1 MKIILIALLLVCVI
15 PTVSIFAQSQIIS
28 TNSDFT
34 TSSNNSRYL
43 IFGTSQNPLNDP
55 LSQIQT
61 KNGFFAIS
69 ILNDSTAKS
78 LSSQGYHV
86 IQDVQL
92 DFHADNSGKDII
104 DGSDDASR
112 IGVITGANSVRT
124 HYNSTG
130 TDTRVAIVDTGV
142 DFSNKDMRNSLAR
155 DKTNKPLMLDADGQ
169 GLILTGTTFAGL
181 IDRNGSIKSLQN
193 HNATSSV
200 YVNRDG
206 VFLDMTKQEP
216 IIQVYNSFF
225 PQHGNFVT
233 FNGTINHDY
242 KIGKSSSDFIL
253 SKSGV
258 YHFGVM
264 YQGTPLHPQVVP
276 VLVTDSVIPGFYDTI
291 TADLSTSYS
300 DYTNSS
306 GTIDDSE
313 IPYDFDFTDEVSITL
328 GSGDE
333 FLLYDSDEDDTY
345 DYFAGTVGAQVL
357 DVYGTQKYL
366 NNSINGTINYFSNDH
381 SLLFPDVKN
390 QLLSGLDKGGNFFGV
405 MTDFMGHGTSSAG
418 SIVSSGINQYA
429 IYNTTETYSITGVA
443 PDVKIVPIKALWL
456 GDTIYSWL
464 WAAGFDNEISSYEE
478 PIHYTWNYSGAPRVD
493 VISNSWGI
501 SNFPITENSPGMDVL
516 SLILSVL
523 VTPHSIDENY
533 QGMTIVSSAGNSG
546 HGYGTIGLP
555 NVSPY
560 GISVG
565 AITNNVFV
573 GYGQFD
579 GEPRFGNYTTHYNE
593 VVDFSSRGPG
603 IIGDPKPDLMNIGA
617 YGFVP
622 ATILKDDYV
631 IDDDVNDDISEAFT
645 LFGGTS
651 MAAPLVSGS
660 AAILIEE
667 LKKNNISYDSFLVK
681 NILMSTANDLSNDAF
696 TQGAGLSDVSAA
708 IDYVYGNNGV
718 FLVTNDSSYGNI
730 KKILEPA
737 LSSTNS
743 TSMGFAN
750 FKLPTKS
757 YPMTSWFAGQLFAGD
772 RSSTTWSIT
781 NPSDDYLEIQID
793 PQKLTLV
800 QQDSFDGTTEIIPDK
815 TSDGDI
821 KDNVYVPNFLN
832 LSDVGA
838 KTIDDLFGKANRIPN
853 SSLMVLNVNFPFDEF
868 MNKTATVYA
877 DDIKISSLYL
887 YDWIDE
893 NEDDTIDNS
902 ELSLINRAGSW
913 GTVQELRVGNPD
925 EKFDGTP
932 LVGIYPVPTRFSYWQ
947 GNTMLNSTSMDYS
960 VLASYYSKETWPL
973 IWNDSSVITVPP
985 HETVT
990 VNSTLVVPDDIAPGI
1005 YQGFMQFNGKLH
1017 TTNAPVSFVV
1027 KSLVQPNIPIFLN
1040 GTVTSDVLYNSG
1052 STKGAFDMS
1061 NRYMAGDW
1069 RQYHFDVQ
1077 DETINSA
1084 AVDIS
1089 WENKDTNL
1097 SVFVM
1102 DPNGKIISSNVPSGV
1117 FGHFMEWPSLDW
1129 LGNSLFSQG
1138 GGFFPVKNKDDF
1150 STVLQ
1155 IPINQTGT
1163 HTILTHTT
1171 LFAGDTVTEPLTLVA
1186 KFTDILSYTKEDSPL
1201 FSETIDESIIS
1212 STPEII
1218 LPKISSGLQTLKQ
1231 KDIEDSLTIGL
1242 TIGLSIGLG
1251 VGVIAVFV
1259 FRQNGA
1265 SKNTSKDTSSKNA
1278 M

>member
-1 MKIILIALLLVCVI
+1 MKILLISLVLVCIIPVI
-15 PTVSIFAQSQIIS
+15 SIFAESQII
-28 TNSDFT
+28 TTDSDFN
-34 TSSNNSRYL
+34 TSSNYSRYL
-43 IFGTSQNPLNDP
+43 IFGASQNPLSDT

-69 ILNDSTAKS
+69 VLNDSTAKL

-86 IQDVQL
+86 MQDVQL
-92 DFHADNSGKDII
+92 DFHENDI
-104 DGSDDASR
+104 GNYGDDVSR
-112 IGVITGANSVRT
+112 IGVITGADSVRML
-124 HYNSTG
+124 YNSTG
-130 TDTRVAIVDTGV
+130 TDTKVAIVDTGV
-142 DFSNKDMRNSLAR
+142 DFSNKDIRHSLAR
-155 DKTNKPLMLDADGQ
+155 DDFHMPMMLDADGQ
-169 GLILTGTTFAGL
+169 GLIITSTTFQGT
-181 IDRNGSIKSLQN
+181 IDKYGNIKTPRLPLFQ
-193 HNATSSV
+193 NATSSV
-200 YVNRDG
+200 YVTRDG

-216 IIQVYNSFF
+216 IIQIYNSFF

-242 KIGKSSSDFIL
+242 KIGRSSNNYIKSA
-253 SKSGV
+253 SGM

-264 YQGTPLHPQVVP
+264 YQGDPFHPQVVP
-276 VLVTDSVIPGFYDTI
+276 VLVTDSVTPGVYNTI

-300 DYTNSS
+300 DYTNTDVITDSS
-306 GTIDDSE
+306 DTS
-313 IPYDFDFTDEVSITL
+313 YDFDFTDETPIIL

-333 FLLYDSDEDDTY
+333 FLLYDSDDDGVD
-345 DYFAGTVGAQVL
+345 DYYAGTVGARVL
-357 DVYGTQKYL
+357 DVYGTQNYF
-366 NNSINGTINYFSNDH
+366 NNSINGTNNYFQNDII
-381 SLLFPDVKN
+381 SLLPDVKN
-390 QLLSGLDKGGNFFGV
+390 QLLAPLDENGNFFGV
-405 MTDFMGHGTSSAG
+405 MTDFMGHGTASAG
-418 SIVSSGINQYA
+418 SITSKGINQYN
-429 IYNTTETYSITGVA
+429 IYNNTKTYSITGVA
-443 PDVKIVPIKALWL
+443 PDTKIVPIKALWL
-456 GDTIYSWL
+456 GDSIYSWL
-464 WAAGFDNEISSYEE
+464 WAAGFDNEINSDDVGNESKQ
-478 PIHYTWNYSGAPRVD
+478 YTWKYSGAPRVD

-501 SNFPITENSPGMDVL
+501 SNFPNMETSPGMDIL

-523 VTPHSIDENY
+523 VTPHSIDEDY
-533 QGMTIVSSAGNSG
+533 QGITIVSSAGNSG

-565 AITNNVFV
+565 ATTNNVFV
-573 GYGQFD
+573 GYGPFE
-579 GEPRFGNYTTHYNE
+579 GEPRFGNFTSHYNE
-593 VVDFSSRGPG
+593 VIDFSSRGPG
-603 IIGDPKPDLMNIGA
+603 IIGDPKPDLMSIGA
-617 YGFVP
+617 YGFTP
-622 ATILKDDYV
+622 ASIVKDDNLNDDTND
-631 IDDDVNDDISEAFT
+631 IDDAFT

-681 NILMSTANDLSNDAF
+681 NILMSTANDLNNDAF
-696 TQGAGLSDVSAA
+696 TQGSGLSDVSAA
-708 IDYVYGNNGV
+708 LDYVYGKNGV

-730 KKILEPA
+730 KKILDPA
-737 LSSTNS
+737 MASTNS
-743 TSMGFAN
+743 TSLGFAD
-750 FKLPTKS
+750 FKLSTKS
-757 YPMTSWFAGQLFAGD
+757 YPMTSWFAGQLFAGE
-772 RSSTTWSIT
+772 RSGTTWSIT
-781 NPSDDYLEIQID
+781 NPSDDYLEIQMI

-800 QQDSFDGTTEIIPDK
+800 KQNSFDGTTEIIPDE
-815 TSDGDI
+815 TSDGDT
-821 KDNVYVPNFLN
+821 KDNVYLPNFLN
-832 LSDVGA
+832 LSDIGV
-838 KTIDDLFGKANRIPN
+838 KTLNDLYDKVNSIPD
-853 SSLMVLNVNFPFDEF
+853 SSLMVLNVNFPFESF

-887 YDWIDE
+887 YDWVDE
-893 NEDDTIDNS
+893 NKDDVIDNL

-973 IWNDSSVITVPP
+973 IWNDSSVVTVPP

-990 VNSTLVVPDDIAPGI
+990 VNSTLVVSDDMTPGI
-1005 YQGFMQFNGKLH
+1005 YQGFMQFKGEQH
-1017 TTNAPVSFVV
+1017 TANAPVSFVV
-1027 KSLVQPNIPIFLN
+1027 KNAVTPNIPIFVN
-1040 GTVTSDVLYNSG
+1040 GTTTSDVLYNNG

-1069 RQYHFDVQ
+1069 RQYYFDVQ
-1077 DETINSA
+1077 DDSINSA
-1084 AVDIS
+1084 AVEIS

-1102 DPNGKIISSNVPSGV
+1102 GPDGSIISSNVPSGV

-1138 GGFFPVKNKDDF
+1138 GGFFPVKNKDDY

-1186 KFTDILSYTKEDSPL
+1186 KFTDILSSPKVPPL
-1201 FSETIDESIIS
+1201 LPISESIPELTATEIS
-1212 STPEII
+1212 PTPTITDEF
-1218 LPKISSGLQTLKQ
+1218 QNVTQ
-1231 KDIEDSLTIGL
+1231 KNIEDSLTVGL
-1242 TIGLSIGLG
+1242 IIGLSIGLG
-1251 VGVIAVFV
+1251 VGVICVFV
-1259 FRQNGA
+1259 FR
-1265 SKNTSKDTSSKNA
+1265 SKTHPIKQGL
-1278 M
+1278 